1 MSKKII
7 FEFEVESS
15 IDEKEDSE
23 QSDNEIEE
31 RIIKPELI
39 PWIEKY
45 RPKRLKYVVGQE
57 YIVTMLTPYLST
69 KYSEVTKDTVDQN
82 LPHLIFYG
90 PPGTGKTSTILAF
103 AYELFGPKRFKER
116 ILELNASDNKGINF
130 VRNDIKKFSEMM
142 NGTADPDYPSPD
154 FKIIILDEAD
164 SMTQDAQA
172 ALRASMEETSE
183 KTKFCIIC
191 NYVNQIID
199 PIKSRC
205 VQIQF
210 KPIPKSF
217 LKEKL
222 KSIAINEKTQ
232 INNDI
237 IDIIVDISDGDAR
250 NAINTLQHAVYLLKC
265 NGKLTADDIY
275 NITGN
280 VEIKVLKKI
289 WKVITNKHIKDIM
302 LLTQDICSAAY
313 NIESIINYLSEK
325 NLNEKYSDK
334 KKAEISFIISETD
347 KRIVDSGDE
356 CVQLLNILV
365 QIGQII
371 KRKD

>member
-1 MSKKII
+1 MNSFLYCIKFINNDGVLGFWGEKII
-7 FEFEVESS
+7 
-15 IDEKEDSE
+15 
-23 QSDNEIEE
+23 Q
-31 RIIKPELI
+31 PELI

-45 RPKRLKYVVGQE
+45 RPKRLKYIIGQE

-103 AYELFGPKRFKER
+103 AHELFGPQRFKER

-130 VRNDIKKFSEMM
+130 VRNDIKKFSEMI
-142 NGTADPDYPSPD
+142 NGTADPNYPSPD

-191 NYVNQIID
+191 NYANQIID

-205 VQIQF
+205 VAIQF
-210 KPIPKSF
+210 KPISLNF
-217 LKEKL
+217 LEEKL
-222 KSIAINEKTQ
+222 KTIAENENVKISDEIIKT
-232 INNDI
+232 
-237 IDIIVDISDGDAR
+237 IVDISEGDAR
-250 NAINTLQHAVYLLKC
+250 NAINTLQHAVYILKC
-265 NGKLTADDIY
+265 NGKITKNDIY

-280 VEIKVLKKI
+280 VQLKVLNKI
-289 WKVITNKHIKDIM
+289 WENITTQSVKEIM
-302 LLTQDICSAAY
+302 NLTQHICSSAY
-313 NIESIINYLSEK
+313 NIESIIKFLSEK
-325 NLNEKYSDK
+325 NLNADYSDK
-334 KKAEISFIISETD
+334 KKAEISFKISETD
-347 KRIVDSGDE
+347 KRITDSGDE

-365 QIGQII
+365 QINQII
-371 KRKD
+371 KQKN